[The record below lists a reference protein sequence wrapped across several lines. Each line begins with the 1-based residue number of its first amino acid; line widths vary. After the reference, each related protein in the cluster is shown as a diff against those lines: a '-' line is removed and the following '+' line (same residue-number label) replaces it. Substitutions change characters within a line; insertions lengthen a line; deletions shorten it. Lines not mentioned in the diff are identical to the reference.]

1 MAEGNEPRIAVV
13 VKCWPR
19 LSETFIAQEMAGL
32 EARGLRLVIYSLR
45 LPTDPAI
52 HPVHAR
58 VKAPIVYLPEYLKN
72 DPLRVLRAWWKARK
86 LPGYR
91 TARARFLKDL
101 ARDRT
106 SNRVRRFG
114 QGMILATEMPGSI
127 ERMYAH
133 FLHTPASAT
142 RYAALMRG
150 LPWSASAHAKDI
162 WTSQEWELRAKLA
175 DIDWII
181 TCTRFAQAR
190 LKQLV
195 PDENRLRLVYHGLD
209 LANLPAPPPPS
220 GNGARSRRD
229 GSDPKDP
236 VILLSVGRRV
246 AKKGY
251 DDLLMALSKLPK
263 DLNWRFEHIGA
274 GVLGDS
280 FEAMAGRLGIA
291 DRCTWHGARPQAEV
305 FAAYKR
311 ADVFV
316 LASKTAADGDQE
328 GMPNVLQEAGYQ
340 HMAIVS
346 TRSAAIGEFIEDGD
360 NGLLADPASPDQL
373 AAALEKLAR
382 DPDLRA
388 RFGARSNE
396 IVRTRFSYNAGVD
409 WIAGAL
415 GQPVNANLA
424 PQIAIPEAR
433 AAE

>member
-1 MAEGNEPRIAVV
+1 MIESKDARIAVV

-32 EARGLRLVIYSLR
+32 EARGLKLVIYSLR

-91 TARARFLKDL
+91 AARARFFHDLK
-101 ARDRT
+101 RDRT
-106 SNRVRRFG
+106 PNRIRRFG
-114 QGMILATEMPGSI
+114 QGMVLATEMPAGI

-133 FLHTPASAT
+133 FIHTPASAT
-142 RYAALMRG
+142 RYAAIMRG

-162 WTSQEWELRAKLA
+162 WTSQEWELKAKLA

-190 LKQLV
+190 LKELV
-195 PDENRLRLVYHGLD
+195 ADPERLRLVYHGLD
-209 LANLPAPPPPS
+209 LAN
-220 GNGARSRRD
+220 
-229 GSDPKDP
+229 
-236 VILLSVGRRV
+236 RV

-251 DDLLMALSKLPK
+251 DDLMLALSRLPK

-280 FEAMAGRLGIA
+280 FEQVAQELGIA
-291 DRCTWHGARPQAEV
+291 ERCVWHGARPQAEV

-311 ADVFV
+311 ADIFV
-316 LASKTAADGDQE
+316 LASKKAADGDQE

-340 HMAIVS
+340 RMAIVS
-346 TRSAAIGEFIEDGD
+346 TRSAAIGEFVRDGD
-360 NGLLADPASPDQL
+360 NGLMADPASPDQL
-373 AAALEKLAR
+373 AAALEKMAR

-388 RFGARSNE
+388 RMGERSNE
-396 IVRTRFSYNAGVD
+396 IVRTRFSYEAGMD

-415 GQPVNANLA
+415 GQPVNTNLA
-424 PQIAIPEAR
+424 PQIETPTEVAH

>member
-1 MAEGNEPRIAVV
+1 MMDGNDARIAVV

-32 EARGLRLVIYSLR
+32 EARGLKLVIYSLR

-91 TARARFLKDL
+91 KAWSRFLHDL
-101 ARDRT
+101 VRDRT
-106 SNRVRRFG
+106 PNRVRRFG
-114 QGMILATEMPGSI
+114 QAMVLAAEIPAGV
-127 ERMYAH
+127 ERLYAH
-133 FLHTPASAT
+133 FIHTPASAT
-142 RYAALMRG
+142 RYAAIMRG

-162 WTSQEWELRAKLA
+162 WTSEEWELRTKLA
-175 DIDWII
+175 DIDWLI
-181 TCTRFAQAR
+181 TCTQYALGR
-190 LKQLV
+190 LKELV
-195 PDENRLRLVYHGLD
+195 SDQGRLRLVYHGLD
-209 LANLPAPPPPS
+209 LANLPVPPTK
-220 GNGARSRRD
+220 RSRRD

-236 VILLSVGRRV
+236 VVILSVGRRV

-251 DDLLMALSKLPK
+251 DDLLAALAMLPK

-280 FEAMAGRLGIA
+280 FEHMAEQLGIG
-291 DRCTWHGARPQAEV
+291 DRCIWHGARPQAEV
-305 FAAYKR
+305 FSGYQR
-311 ADVFV
+311 ADIFV
-316 LASKTAADGDQE
+316 LASKTADDGDRE

-340 HMAIVS
+340 RMAIVS
-346 TRSAAIGEFIEDGD
+346 TRSAAIGEFITDND
-360 NGLLADPASPDQL
+360 NGLLADPAAPDQL
-373 AAALEKLAR
+373 AVALERLAR

-388 RFGARSNE
+388 LFGARANE
-396 IVRTRFSYNAGVD
+396 VVRTRFSYEAGVD
-409 WIAGAL
+409 WIARSLA
-415 GQPVNANLA
+415 QPANASLA
-424 PQIAIPEAR
+424 PQIEIPEVR

>member
-1 MAEGNEPRIAVV
+1 MVEANDARIAVV

-32 EARGLRLVIYSLR
+32 EARGLKLVIYSLR

-58 VKAPIVYLPEYLKN
+58 VRAPIVYLPEYLRN
-72 DPLRVLRAWWKARK
+72 DPLRVLRAWWKVRR

-91 TARARFLKDL
+91 IARSRFLKDVV
-101 ARDRT
+101 RDRT
-106 SNRVRRFG
+106 PNRVRRFG
-114 QGMILATEMPGSI
+114 QAMILAGEMPSGI
-127 ERMYAH
+127 ERLYAH

-162 WTSQEWELRAKLA
+162 WTSQEWELKAKLL
-175 DIDWII
+175 DIDWIV
-181 TCTRFAQAR
+181 TCTRFARAR
-190 LKQLV
+190 LAELV
-195 PDENRLRLVYHGLD
+195 PNVERLRLVYHGLD
-209 LANLPAPPPPS
+209 LANLPVPP
-220 GNGARSRRD
+220 AQHSRRD
-229 GSDPKDP
+229 GRDPADP
-236 VILLSVGRRV
+236 VVILSVGRRV

-251 DDLLMALSKLPK
+251 DDLLNALARLPK
-263 DLNWRFEHIGA
+263 DLHWRFEHIGA

-280 FEAMAGRLGIA
+280 VEVMAARLGIA
-291 DRCTWHGARPQAEV
+291 DRCTWHGARPQADV
-305 FAAYKR
+305 FAAYRR

-340 HMAIVS
+340 RMAIVS

-373 AAALEKLAR
+373 AVALER
-382 DPDLRA
+382 MCRHPELRA
-388 RFGARSNE
+388 RFGARANE
-396 IVRTRFSYNAGVD
+396 IVRTRFSYEAGVD

-415 GQPVNANLA
+415 GQPVNSHLA
-424 PQIAIPEAR
+424 PQIEIPEVR

>member
-1 MAEGNEPRIAVV
+1 MIESKDARIAVV

-32 EARGLRLVIYSLR
+32 EARGLKLVIYSLR

-91 TARARFLKDL
+91 AARARFFHDLK
-101 ARDRT
+101 RDRT
-106 SNRVRRFG
+106 PNRIRRFG
-114 QGMILATEMPGSI
+114 QGMVLATEMPAGI

-133 FLHTPASAT
+133 FIHTPASAT
-142 RYAALMRG
+142 RYAAIMRG

-162 WTSQEWELRAKLA
+162 WTSQEWELKAKLA

-190 LKQLV
+190 LKELV
-195 PDENRLRLVYHGLD
+195 ADPERLRLVYHGLD
-209 LANLPAPPPPS
+209 LANLPTPPTE
-220 GNGARSRRD
+220 RSRRD

-236 VILLSVGRRV
+236 VIILSVGRRV

-251 DDLLMALSKLPK
+251 DDLMLALSRLPK

-280 FEAMAGRLGIA
+280 FEQVAQELGIA
-291 DRCTWHGARPQAEV
+291 ERCVWHGARPQAEV

-311 ADVFV
+311 ADIFV
-316 LASKTAADGDQE
+316 LASKKAADGDQE

-340 HMAIVS
+340 RMAIVS
-346 TRSAAIGEFIEDGD
+346 TRSAAIGEFVRDGD
-360 NGLLADPASPDQL
+360 NGLMADPASPDQL
-373 AAALEKLAR
+373 AAALEKMAR

-388 RFGARSNE
+388 RMGARSNE
-396 IVRTRFSYNAGVD
+396 IVRTRFSYEAGMD

-415 GQPVNANLA
+415 GQPVNTNLA
-424 PQIAIPEAR
+424 PQIETPTEVAH

>member
-1 MAEGNEPRIAVV
+1 MTDGNDAQIAVV

-32 EARGLRLVIYSLR
+32 EARGLKLVIYSLR

-91 TARARFLKDL
+91 AARARFLHDL
-101 ARDRT
+101 VRDRT
-106 SNRVRRFG
+106 PNRIRRFG
-114 QGMILATEMPGSI
+114 QGLVLAAEMPAGI
-127 ERMYAH
+127 KRMYAH
-133 FLHTPASAT
+133 FIHTPASAT
-142 RYAALMRG
+142 RYAAIMRG

-175 DIDWII
+175 DIDWLI
-181 TCTRFAQAR
+181 TCTQYALGR
-190 LKQLV
+190 LKELV
-195 PDENRLRLVYHGLD
+195 SDQTRLRLVYHGLD
-209 LANLPAPPPPS
+209 LANLPMPP
-220 GNGARSRRD
+220 AQRSRRD

-236 VILLSVGRRV
+236 VVILSVGRRV

-251 DDLLMALSKLPK
+251 DDLLAALAMLPK
-263 DLNWRFEHIGA
+263 DINWRFEHIGA

-280 FEAMAGRLGIA
+280 FEHMAEQLGIG
-291 DRCTWHGARPQAEV
+291 DRCVWHGARPQAEV
-305 FAAYKR
+305 FAAYQR
-311 ADVFV
+311 ADIFV
-316 LASKTAADGDQE
+316 LASKTADDGDRE

-340 HMAIVS
+340 RMAILS
-346 TRSAAIGEFIEDGD
+346 TRSAAIGEFITDGD
-360 NGLLADPASPDQL
+360 NGLMADPAAPDQL
-373 AAALEKLAR
+373 AAGLEKLAR

-388 RFGARSNE
+388 RFGMRANE
-396 IVRTRFSYNAGVD
+396 VVRTRFSYEAGVD
-409 WIAGAL
+409 WIARSLAL
-415 GQPVNANLA
+415 PAHADLT
-424 PQIAIPEAR
+424 PQIEIPEAR